1 MNAIQHSCH
10 VTELPVGGVVLGL
23 SQYQHHPL
31 TLTHPMKID
40 LALL

>member
-1 MNAIQHSCH
+1 MQSNIH
-10 VTELPVGGVVLGL
+10 VMSLNYLWVVLGL
-23 SQYQHHPL
+23 SQHQYHPL